1 MRKIAL
7 YHSFSTRL
15 SLYIILIA
23 MAVFAAAFMI
33 YFHSARRQVKE
44 EAVKHAES
52 TLSNTILR
60 IDHVLHSV
68 EVAVGNMAWCIPR
81 ELDRPD
87 SMYAI
92 TRQLLENNPIIS
104 GSAIAFEPDYYPE
117 KGILYSPYA
126 FRSGDSI
133 ISKQLGTE
141 DYEYHYMDWYQ
152 IPRLLDTPYWSEPYF
167 DDGGGEMIMTTY
179 SLPLHDEDGKLYAV
193 FTADISLEWLAHTVN
208 AIKPYPHSYNMMVGR
223 GGAYLV
229 HHRPERILDETIFT
243 ATLNMEDTTVQDI
256 GHRMVEGR
264 TGMATL
270 QNDDTLS
277 YVFYAPVERTKW
289 SIAVICPYSDVFAG
303 VEQIKTTVI
312 VISLVGLV
320 LLLFFCFGAIRKLT
334 DPLVKFAD
342 SAISIAKGDFNASL
356 PEIKSRD
363 EMGKLYDSFRFMQGS
378 LVAYIKELE
387 VTTSNKERIESEL
400 RIASEIQMGMIPKIF
415 PPFPERDDIDLFAT
429 LVPAKEVGGDLYD
442 FFIENNRLYFTVG
455 DVSGKGVPASLL
467 MAVTRSLF
475 RTVATHLQD
484 PRAIACSLNDAIS
497 ENNES
502 NMFVTLFIGAFD
514 LDTGCLQFCNAGHNP
529 PVFFT
534 GTGKP
539 EYMDVLPNLPLGLYQ
554 DFSYQGQE
562 MEWKP
567 DASLFI
573 YTDGVTEAENR
584 EKALFSDERLL
595 RELEKR
601 RTMTPHDI
609 VQGIMEEVHRHVGDV
624 EQSDDITMLCLHY
637 KPSQNRIV

>member
-1 MRKIAL
+1 MRKITL
-7 YHSFSTRL
+7 YHSFSARL

-23 MAVFAAAFMI
+23 MTIFAAAFMF
-33 YFHSARRQVKE
+33 YFYSARMQVKE

-52 TLSNTILR
+52 ALSNTILR
-60 IDHVLHSV
+60 IDNVLQSV
-68 EVAVGNMAWCIPR
+68 EVAVNNMAWLIPR
-81 ELDRPD
+81 KLAEPD

-92 TRQLLENNPIIS
+92 TRQLLENNSIIS
-104 GSAIAFEPDYYPE
+104 GSAIAFEPDYYSQ
-117 KGILYSPYA
+117 KGVLYSPYA

-133 ISKQLGTE
+133 VSKQLGTE

-152 IPRLLDTPYWSEPYF
+152 IPKLLDIPYWSEPYF
-167 DDGGGEMIMTTY
+167 DDGGGEMIMSTY
-179 SLPLHDEDGKLYAV
+179 SLPLHDEDGKLYAI
-193 FTADISLEWLAHTVN
+193 FTADISLEWLTQMVN
-208 AIKPYPHSYNMMVGR
+208 SIKPYPHSYNMMVGR

-243 ATLNMEDTTVQDI
+243 ATLDMEDTSVRDI

-312 VISLVGLV
+312 IISLVGLV
-320 LLLFFCFGAIRKLT
+320 LLLVFCFCAIRKLT
-334 DPLVKFAD
+334 GPLTKFAD

-363 EMGKLYDSFRFMQGS
+363 EMGKLYESFRFMQGS
-378 LVAYIKELE
+378 LVTYIKELE

-415 PPFPERDDIDLFAT
+415 PPFPERDDVDLFAT

-442 FFIENNRLYFTVG
+442 FFIEKDRLYFTIG

-475 RTVATHLQD
+475 RTVAAHLHD
-484 PRAIACSLNDAIS
+484 PQAIVCSLNDAIS

-529 PVFFT
+529 PVFVA
-534 GTGKP
+534 GTGEVK
-539 EYMDVLPNLPLGLYQ
+539 YMEVLPNLPLGLYQ
-554 DFSYQGQE
+554 DFPYQSQE
-562 MEWKP
+562 MRWEP
-567 DASLFI
+567 GTSLFM
-573 YTDGVTEAENR
+573 YTDGVTEAENK

-595 RELEKR
+595 EELEKR
-601 RTMTPHDI
+601 CGMMPHDM
-609 VQGIMEEVHRHVGDV
+609 VQGIMEEVHRHVDGV

-637 KPSQNRIV
+637 KPSQI